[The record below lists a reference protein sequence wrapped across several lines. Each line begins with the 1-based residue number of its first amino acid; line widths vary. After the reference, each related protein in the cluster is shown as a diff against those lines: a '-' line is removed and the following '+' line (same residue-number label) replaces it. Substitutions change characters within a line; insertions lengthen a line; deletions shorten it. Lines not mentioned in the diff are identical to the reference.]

1 MIFLRSSGGRVE
13 RVGGSGMVGV
23 GRSGFVIGGCC
34 CERGDRSRW
43 GLEVSGV
50 RKIEL
55 HVIANAED
63 LITEHFRMLCE

>member
-1 MIFLRSSGGRVE
+1 MSGE
-13 RVGGSGMVGV
+13 IGV
-23 GRSGFVIGGCC
+23 DG
-34 CERGDRSRW
+34 

-63 LITEHFRMLCE
+63 LTTEHFRMLCE